1 MLFETSN
8 LIDEDNIIFEIRI
21 HEDFK
26 RIECSKF
33 YNKFHVTSLGVKYNS
48 AIQTAGWIK
57 YSKYGIKRVSIN

>member
-8 LIDEDNIIFEIRI
+8 HIDDEDNIIFEIRI

-33 YNKFHVTSLGVKYNS
+33 HVTSLGVKYN
-48 AIQTAGWIK
+48 
-57 YSKYGIKRVSIN
+57 

>member
-8 LIDEDNIIFEIRI
+8 HIDEDNIIFEIRI

-33 YNKFHVTSLGVKYNS
+33 YNKFYVTSLGVKYN
-48 AIQTAGWIK
+48 
-57 YSKYGIKRVSIN
+57 